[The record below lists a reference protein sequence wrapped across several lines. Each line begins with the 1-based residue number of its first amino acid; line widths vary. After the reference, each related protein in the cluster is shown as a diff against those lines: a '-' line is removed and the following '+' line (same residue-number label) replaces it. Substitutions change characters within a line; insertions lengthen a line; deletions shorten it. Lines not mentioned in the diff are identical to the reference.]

1 MSESTTSEERAT
13 TPERR
18 GAAPE
23 KRTGAA
29 EERVAASEEAAT
41 APESRVTVPE
51 RLTADSEEQTGA
63 IAEREAAPDS
73 RTAAVGPTQRASGA
87 ARPDTG
93 PTRPVA
99 ETTRRAAVTTRQPVA
114 EASAA
119 VPPQGSV
126 ARPATPEAA
135 VAALAADGPGLPFLI
150 GVRHHAPS
158 LAAAVP
164 ALLDAAAPDVLLV
177 ELPAEFQPWLGWLA
191 HEETRAPVA
200 LAAVPAGGPGAG
212 GEQGPAFYPF
222 ADFSPELA
230 ALRWAARNGV
240 PAVACDLPLADRAWA
255 RGGPDAPAPAPGA
268 DSVPVPGEDS
278 APVPGEGHGLS
289 AALRS
294 RLTGRDGDD
303 LWDRLVEAPAPGSP
317 PEALRRAALLTG
329 WALRHEAE
337 ARRGVDGTDLVRE
350 ACMREHIAEA
360 LANGR
365 RPAVVVGAFHT
376 PALLPYAAGAA
387 TAPAVDAP
395 DAAQAPEDA
404 PDAPSA
410 LADAPDAPDV
420 LDVPDAPK
428 VPAGPSDA
436 PNAPAGAP
444 DASAAGAPDTPSTPE
459 DAPAA
464 SVGVPLTPAD
474 APNAPAREPGA
485 GATEVGAT
493 GTGATEAGAT
503 RVETCTVSLIP
514 YTYLLLDS
522 RSGYPAGIRDPEW
535 QHTVLDAAGDPA
547 ALHEALIRTA
557 VRVCADLRGQGHPY
571 GPADGREVVRVAGD
585 LARLRDLPAPGR
597 GELLE
602 AVQTVLGR
610 GETYGTGRA
619 VAHALERVLVGTRT
633 GRPAPAAPRS
643 GLGPAVEAETEVL
656 SLPGPADAHEKAPR
670 DLRLDPARSA
680 LDGRRELLLRRLTV
694 CGIPYAQEQEVTG
707 AAGSEGLTTRWQVRW
722 TPATAAMLTA
732 AGARGVTPAQAAEGV
747 LRGRHATE
755 RAEGGPTAAQV
766 VRGLTEAVT
775 CGLPALADE
784 RLTELAAVLPASGTL
799 PELLAGL
806 DLLDRVAAGHLPG
819 LGAPSAPSPSKA
831 SPDALAPL
839 PTRIAHAVELLT
851 SAAVRQVD
859 GLTGSEE
866 PEDARALLELAQRA
880 DRVGGIRLADALA
893 RLAADGT
900 PLIAAAAGAVRVLT
914 GHERAETF
922 GVRVASWVDA
932 AVDGSSRAAL
942 TARLTGVLTAAGP
955 LLTVG
960 VAALDPLLHRVVELE
975 DAAFLARLPALRGGF
990 DTLSP
995 AARDRLL
1002 DTVEER
1008 LGERVDIADADDPV
1022 ESARRAVAD
1031 LAARDLLTRLGLPVP
1046 SPVDTEGHA
1055 PSAHAT
1061 APAPPTASAPVAA
1074 FTTVPRPAAASAPVP
1089 PPSTPAS
1096 SSDATTGTAGPSGS
1110 EPATIT
1116 GTVRPSGPEPG
1127 TDTTTPAPADPARSR
1142 TAGTAPATGSE
1153 AVPGT
1158 ITGTVTGPSS
1168 GNGTDAAT
1176 GTAAPPTGLG
1186 TGTATVRTLAPA
1198 DRWRLVLGRRPDQ
1211 LPSGAA
1217 RLATAL
1223 DELYGAGRGE
1233 GSRGGLPMSGR
1244 GRGGREAPF
1253 PGVREWSE
1261 ELAALF
1267 GPGVREEVLA
1277 AAAATGRQDV
1287 LTELDPA
1294 AATPSVEL
1302 LRTVLRYAGGLPE
1315 ARLAALR
1322 PLVRRL
1328 VDELTRQLATRLR
1341 PALTGTMLARP
1352 TRRPGGRLDLPRT
1365 LRANLATARRTA
1377 DGTVQVVPEKPVF
1390 RSRAR
1395 RSADWRLILVTDV
1408 SGSMEASTIW
1418 SALTASV
1425 LAGVPTLSTHF
1436 LAFSTEVVDLTGHV
1450 HDPLSLLLEVSVG
1463 GGTHIA
1469 AGLRHARSLIT
1480 VPSRTLVV
1488 VISDFE
1494 EGAPLGGLL
1503 SEVRALVA
1511 TGCHVLGCASLDD
1524 AGRPRYSTGVAGQ
1537 LVAAGM
1543 PVAALSPLEL
1553 ARWIGEKTA

>member
-1 MSESTTSEERAT
+1 MSESTTSVTRSVPEMGS
-13 TPERR
+13 TPETRS
-18 GAAPE
+18 
-23 KRTGAA
+23 T
-29 EERVAASEEAAT
+29 VNVSHAASSA
-41 APESRVTVPE
+41 
-51 RLTADSEEQTGA
+51 QG
-63 IAEREAAPDS
+63 
-73 RTAAVGPTQRASGA
+73 
-87 ARPDTG
+87 
-93 PTRPVA
+93 PVA
-99 ETTRRAAVTTRQPVA
+99 GTV
-114 EASAA
+114 
-119 VPPQGSV
+119 
-126 ARPATPEAA
+126 TPEAV
-135 VAALAADGPGLPFLI
+135 VAALSATGPGLPFLI

-158 LAAAVP
+158 LAAVVP

-191 HEETRAPVA
+191 HEETEAPVA
-200 LAAVPAGGPGAG
+200 LAAVPADGPGPGSAG
-212 GEQGPAFYPF
+212 ERGPAFYPF
-222 ADFSPELA
+222 ADFSPELV

-240 PAVACDLPLADRAWA
+240 PAVACDLPLADRVWA
-255 RGGPDAPAPAPGA
+255 DGGPVTPAPAP
-268 DSVPVPGEDS
+268 VPG
-278 APVPGEGHGLS
+278 AGPGPVGEGYGLS
-289 AALRS
+289 AVLRS

-303 LWDRLVEAPAPGSP
+303 LWDRLVEAAAPGST

-337 ARRGVDGTDLVRE
+337 ARGGVQGTDLARE
-350 ACMREHIAEA
+350 ACMRGHVAEA

-376 PALLPYAAGAA
+376 PALLPSASGPAGGPAPAAPGTSVSGLLGGQAPGTPSVSVSGPA
-387 TAPAVDAP
+387 GGPAPAAPAVSVA
-395 DAAQAPEDA
+395 
-404 PDAPSA
+404 
-410 LADAPDAPDV
+410 
-420 LDVPDAPK
+420 VP
-428 VPAGPSDA
+428 V
-436 PNAPAGAP
+436 
-444 DASAAGAPDTPSTPE
+444 
-459 DAPAA
+459 
-464 SVGVPLTPAD
+464 
-474 APNAPAREPGA
+474 PGA
-485 GATEVGAT
+485 GGHLNGA
-493 GTGATEAGAT
+493 AGVAA
-503 RVETCTVSLIP
+503 CTVSLIP
-514 YTYLLLDS
+514 YTYPLLDS

-557 VRVCADLRGQGHPY
+557 VRVCAALREQGHPY
-571 GPADGREVVRVAGD
+571 GPADGQEVVRVAGD

-597 GELLE
+597 GEFLE

-619 VAHALERVLVGTRT
+619 VAQALERVLVGART

-643 GLGPAVEAETEVL
+643 GLGPDVEAETAAL
-656 SLPGPADAHEKAPR
+656 SLPGPEDAHERAPR
-670 DLRLDPARSA
+670 DLRLDPVRSV
-680 LDGRRELLLRRLTV
+680 LDRRRELLLRRLVV
-694 CGIPYAQEQEVTG
+694 CGVPYAQEQRVTG
-707 AAGSEGLTTRWQVRW
+707 VAGTEGLTTRWQVRW

-732 AGARGVTPAQAAEGV
+732 GGVCGVTLAQAAEGV
-747 LRGRHATE
+747 LRQRHAAE

-766 VRGLTEAVT
+766 VRGLTEAAG

-784 RLTELAAVLPASGTL
+784 RLAELAAVLPASGTL

-806 DLLDRVAAGHLPG
+806 DLLDRIDAGHLPG
-819 LGAPSAPSPSKA
+819 LSAPGDPSVSEA
-831 SPDALAPL
+831 RDATA
-839 PTRIAHAVELLT
+839 TVRAARTAHAADVLT

-859 GLTGSEE
+859 GLTGSGE

-880 DRVGGIRLADALA
+880 DRVGGIRLTDALA
-893 RLAADGT
+893 RLAADGS

-914 GHERAETF
+914 GHEEAESF
-922 GVRVASWVDA
+922 GVRVASWVDGA
-932 AVDGSSRAAL
+932 ADSTSRAAL
-942 TARLTGVLTAAGP
+942 TARLTGVLTVAGP

-960 VAALDPLLHRVVELE
+960 VGALDPLLHRVVEL
-975 DAAFLARLPALRGGF
+975 DDTGFLARLPALRGGF

-1008 LGERVDIADADDPV
+1008 LGERVGVLDTDGPA
-1022 ESARRAVAD
+1022 ELARRTAAD
-1031 LAARDLLTRLGLPVP
+1031 LAARELLTGLGLPVP
-1046 SPVDTEGHA
+1046 PPAAYDDGFPPPSGHPA
-1055 PSAHAT
+1055 VTRPLVTPAT
-1061 APAPPTASAPVAA
+1061 TPTTTASAE
-1074 FTTVPRPAAASAPVP
+1074 AASA
-1089 PPSTPAS
+1089 
-1096 SSDATTGTAGPSGS
+1096 
-1110 EPATIT
+1110 
-1116 GTVRPSGPEPG
+1116 
-1127 TDTTTPAPADPARSR
+1127 
-1142 TAGTAPATGSE
+1142 
-1153 AVPGT
+1153 
-1158 ITGTVTGPSS
+1158 
-1168 GNGTDAAT
+1168 
-1176 GTAAPPTGLG
+1176 
-1186 TGTATVRTLAPA
+1186 RTLAPA
-1198 DRWRLVLGRRPDQ
+1198 DRWRLVLGRRPDR

-1223 DELYGAGRGE
+1223 DELYGAGHGE
-1233 GSRGGLPMSGR
+1233 GSRGGLPGPGR
-1244 GRGGREAPF
+1244 GGGSGPRGGREPSF

-1267 GPGVREEVLA
+1267 GPGIREEVLA
-1277 AAAATGRQDV
+1277 AAAVTGRQDV
-1287 LTELDPA
+1287 LAEIDPA

-1328 VDELTRQLATRLR
+1328 VDELTRELATRLR
-1341 PALTGTMLARP
+1341 PALTGMMSARP
-1352 TRRPGGRLDLPRT
+1352 TRRPGGGLDLPRT

-1377 DGTVQVVPEKPVF
+1377 EGTVRVVPEKPVF
-1390 RSRAR
+1390 RGRAR

-1450 HDPLSLLLEVSVG
+1450 RDPLSLLLEVSVG

-1469 AGLRHARSLIT
+1469 AGLWHARSLVA
-1480 VPSRTLVV
+1480 VPTRTLVV

-1503 SEVRALVA
+1503 AEVRALVSS
-1511 TGCHVLGCASLDD
+1511 GCHVLGCASLDD

-1553 ARWIGEKTA
+1553 ARWVGEKTV

>member
-1 MSESTTSEERAT
+1 MPMSLPSTREKAPTAGPV
-13 TPERR
+13 TPE
-18 GAAPE
+18 
-23 KRTGAA
+23 
-29 EERVAASEEAAT
+29 
-41 APESRVTVPE
+41 
-51 RLTADSEEQTGA
+51 D
-63 IAEREAAPDS
+63 
-73 RTAAVGPTQRASGA
+73 
-87 ARPDTG
+87 
-93 PTRPVA
+93 
-99 ETTRRAAVTTRQPVA
+99 
-114 EASAA
+114 
-119 VPPQGSV
+119 
-126 ARPATPEAA
+126 A
-135 VAALAADGPGLPFLI
+135 VAALAASGSGSPFLI

-158 LAAAVP
+158 LAAALP

-191 HEETRAPVA
+191 HEETEAPVA
-200 LAAVPAGGPGAG
+200 LAAVPADGSGAG
-212 GEQGPAFYPF
+212 AGSAGERGPAFYPF
-222 ADFSPELA
+222 ADFSPELV
-230 ALRWAARNGV
+230 ALRWAARHGV

-255 RGGPDAPAPAPGA
+255 RGGPDASSPAPGP
-268 DSVPVPGEDS
+268 DVPGPGADS
-278 APVPGEGHGLS
+278 APVPGTGYGLS
-289 AALRS
+289 DALRS

-303 LWDRLVEAPAPGSP
+303 LWDRLVEARAPGST

-329 WALRHEAE
+329 WALRYEAE
-337 ARRGVDGTDLVRE
+337 ARGGVRSTDLARE
-350 ACMREHIAEA
+350 TCMRGHVAEA

-376 PALLPYAAGAA
+376 PALLTAAAGAEGGSVPDPSE
-387 TAPAVDAP
+387 TSGVPDLP
-395 DAAQAPEDA
+395 DADGR
-404 PDAPSA
+404 PD
-410 LADAPDAPDV
+410 
-420 LDVPDAPK
+420 
-428 VPAGPSDA
+428 G
-436 PNAPAGAP
+436 
-444 DASAAGAPDTPSTPE
+444 AAGTAIE
-459 DAPAA
+459 
-464 SVGVPLTPAD
+464 
-474 APNAPAREPGA
+474 
-485 GATEVGAT
+485 
-493 GTGATEAGAT
+493 
-503 RVETCTVSLIP
+503 CTVSLVP
-514 YTYLLLDS
+514 YAYPLLDS

-535 QHTVLDAAGDPA
+535 QHAVLDAVGDPA

-557 VRVCADLRGQGHPY
+557 VLVCAALREQGHPY
-571 GPADGREVVRVAGD
+571 GPADGMEVVRVAGD

-610 GETYGTGRA
+610 GETYGAGRA
-619 VAHALERVLVGTRT
+619 VARALEDVLVGGRT

-643 GLGPAVEAETEVL
+643 GLGPAVETETAAL
-656 SLPGPADAHEKAPR
+656 SLPGPADAYEKTPR
-670 DLRLDPARSA
+670 DLRLDPARST
-680 LDGRRELLLRRLTV
+680 LDRRRELLLRRLTV
-694 CGIPYAQEQEVTG
+694 CGIPYAQEQAVTG
-707 AAGSEGLTTRWQVRW
+707 AAGTEGLTTRWQVRW

-747 LRGRHATE
+747 LRQRHAAE

-766 VRGLTEAVT
+766 VRGLTEAAE
-775 CGLPALADE
+775 CGLPASADE

-806 DLLDRVAAGHLPG
+806 DLLDRIDAGHLPG
-819 LGAPSAPSPSKA
+819 LATADTPAARGGTGCAR
-831 SPDALAPL
+831 
-839 PTRIAHAVELLT
+839 TAHAAELLT

-859 GLTGSEE
+859 GLTGSQE
-866 PEDARALLELAQRA
+866 PGDARALLELAQRA
-880 DRVGGIRLADALA
+880 DRLGGIRLADALA

-914 GHERAETF
+914 GHDGAEAF
-922 GVRVASWVDA
+922 GGRVASWVDG
-932 AVDGSSRAAL
+932 AVDGASRTAL
-942 TARLTGVLTAAGP
+942 TARLTGVLTVAGP
-955 LLTVG
+955 LLAVG
-960 VAALDPLLHRVVELE
+960 TGALDPLLHRVVEL
-975 DAAFLARLPALRGGF
+975 DDTAFLARLPALRGGF

-1008 LGERVDIADADDPV
+1008 LGERVDTGDADDP
-1022 ESARRAVAD
+1022 ADLAHRAAAD
-1031 LAARDLLTRLGLPVP
+1031 LAARALLNSLGLPVP
-1046 SPVDTEGHA
+1046 P
-1055 PSAHAT
+1055 
-1061 APAPPTASAPVAA
+1061 PALDDRS
-1074 FTTVPRPAAASAPVP
+1074 
-1089 PPSTPAS
+1089 PAS
-1096 SSDATTGTAGPSGS
+1096 SGH
-1110 EPATIT
+1110 PA
-1116 GTVRPSGPEPG
+1116 E
-1127 TDTTTPAPADPARSR
+1127 
-1142 TAGTAPATGSE
+1142 TAPDPIPA
-1153 AVPGT
+1153 
-1158 ITGTVTGPSS
+1158 
-1168 GNGTDAAT
+1168 
-1176 GTAAPPTGLG
+1176 
-1186 TGTATVRTLAPA
+1186 RTLAPA

-1223 DELYGAGRGE
+1223 DELYGAGQGE
-1233 GSRGGLPMSGR
+1233 GSRAGLPGR
-1244 GRGGREAPF
+1244 GSGQRGGREPSF
-1253 PGVREWSE
+1253 PGVREWSQ

-1267 GPGVREEVLA
+1267 GPGIREEVLA
-1277 AAAATGRQDV
+1277 AAVGTGRQDV
-1287 LTELDPA
+1287 LAALDPA
-1294 AATPSVEL
+1294 AVTPSVEL

-1322 PLVRRL
+1322 PLVRHL

-1341 PALTGTMLARP
+1341 PALTGTMTARP

-1377 DGTVQVVPEKPVF
+1377 DGTVRVIPEKPVF

-1469 AGLRHARSLIT
+1469 AGLRHARSLVT

-1503 SEVRALVA
+1503 AEVRALVA

>member
-1 MSESTTSEERAT
+1 MSESTIPGTRSTAEV
-13 TPERR
+13 P
-18 GAAPE
+18 P
-23 KRTGAA
+23 TG
-29 EERVAASEEAAT
+29 EAASTAEAAFT
-41 APESRVTVPE
+41 AGLP
-51 RLTADSEEQTGA
+51 
-63 IAEREAAPDS
+63 AASPAGS
-73 RTAAVGPTQRASGA
+73 PAAG
-87 ARPDTG
+87 
-93 PTRPVA
+93 
-99 ETTRRAAVTTRQPVA
+99 
-114 EASAA
+114 
-119 VPPQGSV
+119 
-126 ARPATPEAA
+126 PATSEAA
-135 VAALAADGPGLPFLI
+135 VAALAATGPGSPFLI

-158 LAAAVP
+158 LAAALP

-191 HEETRAPVA
+191 HEETEAPVA
-200 LAAVPAGGPGAG
+200 LAAVPADGPGSGSAG
-212 GEQGPAFYPF
+212 ERGPAFYPF
-222 ADFSPELA
+222 ADFSPELV

-255 RGGPDAPAPAPGA
+255 GRGTDIPAHVPGA
-268 DSVPVPGEDS
+268 DSVPG
-278 APVPGEGHGLS
+278 PGEGRGLS
-289 AALRS
+289 DALRS

-303 LWDRLVEAPAPGSP
+303 LWDRLVEALAPGST

-337 ARRGVDGTDLVRE
+337 ARGEVQGTDLVRE
-350 ACMREHIAEA
+350 ACMRRHVAEA
-360 LANGR
+360 LASGR

-376 PALLPYAAGAA
+376 PALLPSAAAADGPAPEAAHAPQAPQAPQAAEAPDRAVVSGPGTEGRVHAAAG
-387 TAPAVDAP
+387 TA
-395 DAAQAPEDA
+395 
-404 PDAPSA
+404 
-410 LADAPDAPDV
+410 
-420 LDVPDAPK
+420 
-428 VPAGPSDA
+428 
-436 PNAPAGAP
+436 
-444 DASAAGAPDTPSTPE
+444 
-459 DAPAA
+459 
-464 SVGVPLTPAD
+464 
-474 APNAPAREPGA
+474 
-485 GATEVGAT
+485 
-493 GTGATEAGAT
+493 
-503 RVETCTVSLIP
+503 TCTVSLVP
-514 YTYLLLDS
+514 YTYPLLDS

-557 VRVCADLRGQGHPY
+557 VRVCAALREQGHPY

-585 LARLRDLPAPGR
+585 LARLRGLPAPGR

-619 VAHALERVLVGTRT
+619 VARALEQVLIGART

-643 GLGPAVEAETEVL
+643 GLGPAVEAETGAL
-656 SLPGPADAHEKAPR
+656 ALPGPEDAHEKAPR

-680 LDGRRELLLRRLTV
+680 LDRRRELLLRRLTV
-694 CGIPYAQEQEVTG
+694 CGIPYAQEQGVAG
-707 AAGSEGLTTRWQVRW
+707 AAGGEGLTTRWQVRW

-747 LRGRHATE
+747 LRQRHAAE

-766 VRGLTEAVT
+766 VGGLTGAAE

-806 DLLDRVAAGHLPG
+806 DLLDRLDAGHLPG
-819 LGAPSAPSPSKA
+819 SGL
-831 SPDALAPL
+831 PDATAVPDA
-839 PTRIAHAVELLT
+839 TATARAARTAHAAELLT

-859 GLTGSEE
+859 GLAGSED

-880 DRVGGIRLADALA
+880 DRVGGIRLTDALT

-914 GHERAETF
+914 GHEEAESF
-922 GVRVASWVDA
+922 GGRVASWVDG
-932 AVDGSSRAAL
+932 AVDSTSRAAL
-942 TARLTGVLTAAGP
+942 TARLTGVLTVAGP

-960 VAALDPLLHRVVELE
+960 IGALDPLLHRVVEL
-975 DAAFLARLPALRGGF
+975 DDTAFLARLPALRGGF

-1008 LGERVDIADADDPV
+1008 LGERVDTLDGDDPV
-1022 ESARRAVAD
+1022 ELALRTTAD
-1031 LAARDLLTRLGLPVP
+1031 LAARELLAGLGLPVP
-1046 SPVDTEGHA
+1046 PPVDDGGSPPSPGRPAATRPGRDAA
-1055 PSAHAT
+1055 PDTT
-1061 APAPPTASAPVAA
+1061 ASDAPDATASAEATSVPSAVAA
-1074 FTTVPRPAAASAPVP
+1074 PA
-1089 PPSTPAS
+1089 
-1096 SSDATTGTAGPSGS
+1096 
-1110 EPATIT
+1110 
-1116 GTVRPSGPEPG
+1116 
-1127 TDTTTPAPADPARSR
+1127 
-1142 TAGTAPATGSE
+1142 
-1153 AVPGT
+1153 
-1158 ITGTVTGPSS
+1158 
-1168 GNGTDAAT
+1168 
-1176 GTAAPPTGLG
+1176 
-1186 TGTATVRTLAPA
+1186 RTLAPA
-1198 DRWRLVLGRRPDQ
+1198 DRWRLVLGRRADQ

-1223 DELYGAGRGE
+1223 DELYGAGHGE
-1233 GSRGGLPMSGR
+1233 GSRGGLPGPGGPGS
-1244 GRGGREAPF
+1244 RGGREPSF

-1277 AAAATGRQDV
+1277 AAAVTGRQDV
-1287 LTELDPA
+1287 LAELDPA
-1294 AATPSVEL
+1294 ATTPSVEL
-1302 LRTVLRYAGGLPE
+1302 LRTILRYAGGLPE

-1322 PLVRRL
+1322 PLVRHL
-1328 VDELTRQLATRLR
+1328 VDELTRQLASRLR

-1377 DGTVQVVPEKPVF
+1377 DGTIQVIPEKPVF

-1469 AGLRHARSLIT
+1469 AGLRHARSLIA

-1494 EGAPLGGLL
+1494 EGAPLAGLL
-1503 SEVRALVA
+1503 AEVRSLVN

>member
-1 MSESTTSEERAT
+1 MSESTTPETRSTAETRS
-13 TPERR
+13 TPEVPPTA
-18 GAAPE
+18 GAP
-23 KRTGAA
+23 
-29 EERVAASEEAAT
+29 AASPAA
-41 APESRVTVPE
+41 
-51 RLTADSEEQTGA
+51 G
-63 IAEREAAPDS
+63 
-73 RTAAVGPTQRASGA
+73 
-87 ARPDTG
+87 
-93 PTRPVA
+93 
-99 ETTRRAAVTTRQPVA
+99 
-114 EASAA
+114 
-119 VPPQGSV
+119 
-126 ARPATPEAA
+126 PATPEAA
-135 VAALAADGPGLPFLI
+135 VAALAATGPGLPFLI

-158 LAAAVP
+158 LAAALP

-191 HEETRAPVA
+191 HEETEAPVA
-200 LAAVPAGGPGAG
+200 LAAVPADGTGPSPT
-212 GEQGPAFYPF
+212 GERGPAFYPF
-222 ADFSPELA
+222 ADFSPELV
-230 ALRWAARNGV
+230 ALRWAARNDV

-255 RGGPDAPAPAPGA
+255 GGRPDTPAPVPGA
-268 DSVPVPGEDS
+268 DS
-278 APVPGEGHGLS
+278 APMPGEGHGLS

-303 LWDRLVEAPAPGSP
+303 LWDRLVEALAPGST

-337 ARRGVDGTDLVRE
+337 ARGGVHGTDLVRE
-350 ACMREHIAEA
+350 ACMRGHVAEA
-360 LANGR
+360 LASGR

-376 PALLPYAAGAA
+376 PALLPSAAGA
-387 TAPAVDAP
+387 PV
-395 DAAQAPEDA
+395 
-404 PDAPSA
+404 
-410 LADAPDAPDV
+410 ADAPDASAT
-420 LDVPDAPK
+420 AP
-428 VPAGPSDA
+428 
-436 PNAPAGAP
+436 
-444 DASAAGAPDTPSTPE
+444 
-459 DAPAA
+459 
-464 SVGVPLTPAD
+464 
-474 APNAPAREPGA
+474 EPGA
-485 GATEVGAT
+485 DGHVNGAA
-493 GTGATEAGAT
+493 GTAA
-503 RVETCTVSLIP
+503 CTVSLVP
-514 YTYLLLDS
+514 YTYPLLDS

-557 VRVCADLRGQGHPY
+557 VRVCAALREQGHPY
-571 GPADGREVVRVAGD
+571 GPADGREVVRMAGD

-619 VAHALERVLVGTRT
+619 VARALERVLVGART

-643 GLGPAVEAETEVL
+643 GLGPAVEAETAAL
-656 SLPGPADAHEKAPR
+656 SLPGPADAHEKTPR
-670 DLRLDPARSA
+670 DLRLDPARSP
-680 LDGRRELLLRRLTV
+680 LDRRRDMLLRRLTV
-694 CGIPYAQEQEVTG
+694 CGIPYAQEQGVTG
-707 AAGSEGLTTRWQVRW
+707 AAGTEGLTTRWQVRW

-747 LRGRHATE
+747 LRQRHAAE
-755 RAEGGPTAAQV
+755 RAEDGPTADQV
-766 VRGLTEAVT
+766 VRGLTEAAE

-806 DLLDRVAAGHLPG
+806 DLLDRIDAGHLPG
-819 LGAPSAPSPSKA
+819 PAAPEDPSAPDA
-831 SPDALAPL
+831 SATASARAAR
-839 PTRIAHAVELLT
+839 TARTAELLT

-859 GLTGSEE
+859 GLTGSED

-880 DRVGGIRLADALA
+880 DRLGGIRLTDALA

-914 GHERAETF
+914 GHEEAETF
-922 GVRVASWVDA
+922 GGRVASWVDG
-932 AVDGSSRAAL
+932 AVDSTSRAAL
-942 TARLTGVLTAAGP
+942 TARLTGVLTVAGP

-960 VAALDPLLHRVVELE
+960 VGALDPLLHRVVEL
-975 DAAFLARLPALRGGF
+975 DDTAFLARLPALRGGF

-1008 LGERVDIADADDPV
+1008 LGERVDHLDADDPA
-1022 ESARRAVAD
+1022 EPARRTAAD
-1031 LAARDLLTRLGLPVP
+1031 LAARELLTRLGLPVP
-1046 SPVDTEGHA
+1046 PPPHDDRFPPLSGRPAATRPTGT
-1055 PSAHAT
+1055 PAT
-1061 APAPPTASAPVAA
+1061 APS
-1074 FTTVPRPAAASAPVP
+1074 
-1089 PPSTPAS
+1089 
-1096 SSDATTGTAGPSGS
+1096 TGT
-1110 EPATIT
+1110 
-1116 GTVRPSGPEPG
+1116 
-1127 TDTTTPAPADPARSR
+1127 TP
-1142 TAGTAPATGSE
+1142 T
-1153 AVPGT
+1153 
-1158 ITGTVTGPSS
+1158 
-1168 GNGTDAAT
+1168 
-1176 GTAAPPTGLG
+1176 
-1186 TGTATVRTLAPA
+1186 RTLAPA
-1198 DRWRLVLGRRPDQ
+1198 DRWRLVLGRRPDR
-1211 LPSGAA
+1211 LPPGAA

-1223 DELYGAGRGE
+1223 DELYGAGHGE
-1233 GSRGGLPMSGR
+1233 GSRSGLPGPSHGGGSGP
-1244 GRGGREAPF
+1244 RGGREPSF

-1277 AAAATGRQDV
+1277 AAAVTGRQDV
-1287 LTELDPA
+1287 LAALDPA

-1302 LRTVLRYAGGLPE
+1302 LRTILRYAGGLPE

-1322 PLVRRL
+1322 PLVRHL

-1341 PALTGTMLARP
+1341 PALTGTMSARP

-1377 DGTVQVVPEKPVF
+1377 DGTVRVIPEKPVF
-1390 RSRAR
+1390 RSRVR

-1469 AGLRHARSLIT
+1469 AGLRHARSLIA
-1480 VPSRTLVV
+1480 VPTRTLVV

-1503 SEVRALVA
+1503 AEVRALVN

>member
-1 MSESTTSEERAT
+1 MSQST
-13 TPERR
+13 TPE
-18 GAAPE
+18 
-23 KRTGAA
+23 KR
-29 EERVAASEEAAT
+29 AAT
-41 APESRVTVPE
+41 PE
-51 RLTADSEEQTGA
+51 G
-63 IAEREAAPDS
+63 REAA
-73 RTAAVGPTQRASGA
+73 AGA
-87 ARPDTG
+87 ARPVAEAAATTKKRPVAAG
-93 PTRPVA
+93 TTRPVA
-99 ETTRRAAVTTRQPVA
+99 EAPTAL
-114 EASAA
+114 
-119 VPPQGSV
+119 PPQGPE

-200 LAAVPAGGPGAG
+200 LAAVPADGPGAG
-212 GEQGPAFYPF
+212 GGQGPAFYPF

-255 RGGPDAPAPAPGA
+255 LGGPDAPAP
-268 DSVPVPGEDS
+268 VPGVDS

-289 AALRS
+289 SALRS

-329 WALRHEAE
+329 WALRYEAE

-376 PALLPYAAGAA
+376 PALLPSAAASA
-387 TAPAVDAP
+387 TAPAPGAP
-395 DAAQAPEDA
+395 DAADVPDG
-404 PDAPSA
+404 PDAA
-410 LADAPDAPDV
+410 
-420 LDVPDAPK
+420 DVPDAADAPRAAES
-428 VPAGPSDA
+428 PDA
-436 PNAPAGAP
+436 PNARAGAP
-444 DASAAGAPDTPSTPE
+444 K
-459 DAPAA
+459 
-464 SVGVPLTPAD
+464 
-474 APNAPAREPGA
+474 APAREPGA
-485 GATEVGAT
+485 GAA
-493 GTGATEAGAT
+493 AA
-503 RVETCTVSLIP
+503 CTVSLIP
-514 YTYLLLDS
+514 YTYPLLDS

-547 ALHEALIRTA
+547 ALHEALVRTA
-557 VRVCADLRGQGHPY
+557 VRVCVALREQGHPY

-633 GRPAPAAPRS
+633 GRPTPAAPRS
-643 GLGPAVEAETEVL
+643 GLGPAVEAETEAL
-656 SLPGPADAHEKAPR
+656 SLPGPADTHEKTPR

-680 LDGRRELLLRRLTV
+680 LDGRRELLLRRLTA
-694 CGIPYAQEQEVTG
+694 CGIPYAQEQGVTG

-732 AGARGVTPAQAAEGV
+732 AGVRGVTPAQAAEGV

-755 RAEGGPTAAQV
+755 SAEGGPTAAQV
-766 VRGLTEAVT
+766 VRGLTEAAE

-819 LGAPSAPSPSKA
+819 LGAPRDPSRPKA
-831 SPDALAPL
+831 ANAVAPL
-839 PTRIAHAVELLT
+839 STRVAHAAELLT

-880 DRVGGIRLADALA
+880 DRLGGIRLADALA

-914 GHERAETF
+914 GHEQAETF

-932 AVDGSSRAAL
+932 AVDSPSRAAL

-960 VAALDPLLHRVVELE
+960 VAALDPLLHRVVEVD
-975 DAAFLARLPALRGGF
+975 DAAFLTRLPALRGGF

-1002 DTVEER
+1002 GTVEER
-1008 LGERVDIADADDPV
+1008 LGERVDLADADDPA
-1022 ESARRAVAD
+1022 ELARRAVAD
-1031 LAARDLLTRLGLPVP
+1031 LAARDLLTALGLPVP
-1046 SPVDTEGHA
+1046 SPGDTGRRP
-1055 PSAHAT
+1055 PSAPATTTRPHAG
-1061 APAPPTASAPVAA
+1061 PAY
-1074 FTTVPRPAAASAPVP
+1074 PR
-1089 PPSTPAS
+1089 
-1096 SSDATTGTAGPSGS
+1096 TTGTSPAIGPDT
-1110 EPATIT
+1110 A
-1116 GTVRPSGPEPG
+1116 SGPGPE
-1127 TDTTTPAPADPARSR
+1127 
-1142 TAGTAPATGSE
+1142 TAPGPE
-1153 AVPGT
+1153 A
-1158 ITGTVTGPSS
+1158 
-1168 GNGTDAAT
+1168 ALEF
-1176 GTAAPPTGLG
+1176 AP
-1186 TGTATVRTLAPA
+1186 VRTLAPA

-1233 GSRGGLPMSGR
+1233 GSRGGLPTPGGS
-1244 GRGGREAPF
+1244 RGGREASF

-1377 DGTVQVVPEKPVF
+1377 DGAVQVVPEKPVF

>member
-1 MSESTTSEERAT
+1 MTESTTPEPRPVSE
-13 TPERR
+13 
-18 GAAPE
+18 
-23 KRTGAA
+23 
-29 EERVAASEEAAT
+29 T
-41 APESRVTVPE
+41 AP
-51 RLTADSEEQTGA
+51 
-63 IAEREAAPDS
+63 
-73 RTAAVGPTQRASGA
+73 TAAGPRA
-87 ARPDTG
+87 
-93 PTRPVA
+93 
-99 ETTRRAAVTTRQPVA
+99 A
-114 EASAA
+114 EASPTAA
-119 VPPQGSV
+119 G
-126 ARPATPEAA
+126 PAASRTGDPAAAPASPEGA
-135 VAALAADGPGLPFLI
+135 VAALAATGPGLPFLI

-158 LAAAVP
+158 LAAALP

-191 HEETRAPVA
+191 HEETEAPVA
-200 LAAVPAGGPGAG
+200 LAAVPGS
-212 GEQGPAFYPF
+212 GPAGERGPSFYPF
-222 ADFSPELA
+222 ADFSPELV
-230 ALRWAARNGV
+230 ALRWAARNGA

-255 RGGPDAPAPAPGA
+255 GAGPDTPAPPPAL
-268 DSVPVPGEDS
+268 
-278 APVPGEGHGLS
+278 VPGEGHGLS
-289 AALRS
+289 DALRS

-303 LWDRLVEAPAPGSP
+303 LWDRLVETLAPGSA

-337 ARRGVDGTDLVRE
+337 ARDGVRGTDLARE
-350 ACMREHIAEA
+350 ACMRAHVAEA

-376 PALLPYAAGAA
+376 PALLGHATGGPVSEATGMPAAGD
-387 TAPAVDAP
+387 P
-395 DAAQAPEDA
+395 APEDH
-404 PDAPSA
+404 
-410 LADAPDAPDV
+410 ADGA
-420 LDVPDAPK
+420 
-428 VPAGPSDA
+428 AGPA
-436 PNAPAGAP
+436 
-444 DASAAGAPDTPSTPE
+444 E
-459 DAPAA
+459 Y
-464 SVGVPLTPAD
+464 
-474 APNAPAREPGA
+474 
-485 GATEVGAT
+485 
-493 GTGATEAGAT
+493 
-503 RVETCTVSLIP
+503 TVSLVP
-514 YTYLLLDS
+514 YTYALLDA

-535 QHTVLDAAGDPA
+535 QHTVLEAAGDPD

-557 VRVCADLRGQGHPY
+557 VRVCAALREQGHPF
-571 GPADGREVVRVAGD
+571 GPADGREIVRVAGD

-619 VAHALERVLVGTRT
+619 VARALERVLVGART
-633 GRPAPAAPRS
+633 GRPASAAPRS
-643 GLGPAVEAETEVL
+643 GLVPAVEAEAEAL
-656 SLPGPADAHEKAPR
+656 SLPGPGDTHEKTPR
-670 DLRLDPARSA
+670 DLRLDPARSV
-680 LDGRRELLLRRLTV
+680 LDRRRELLLRRLTV
-694 CGIPYAQEQEVTG
+694 CGIPYAREQEVTG
-707 AAGSEGLTTRWQVRW
+707 AAGTEGLTTRWQVRW

-747 LRGRHATE
+747 LRQRHGAE

-766 VRGLTEAVT
+766 VHGLTEAAR

-806 DLLDRVAAGHLPG
+806 DLLDRIDAGHLTG
-819 LGAPSAPSPSKA
+819 
-831 SPDALAPL
+831 PDAPDGPQDPGADAPARSAR
-839 PTRIAHAVELLT
+839 TARAAELLT

-866 PEDARALLELAQRA
+866 PADARALLELSQRA
-880 DRVGGIRLADALA
+880 DRLGGIRLTDALA

-900 PLIAAAAGAVRVLT
+900 PLISAAAGAVRVLT
-914 GHERAETF
+914 GHEEAEAF
-922 GVRVASWVDA
+922 GGRVASWVDGA
-932 AVDGSSRAAL
+932 ADSASRAAL
-942 TARLTGVLTAAGP
+942 TARLTGVLTVAGP

-960 VAALDPLLHRVVELE
+960 VGALDPLLHRVVEL
-975 DAAFLARLPALRGGF
+975 DDNAFLARLPALRGGF

-1008 LGERVDIADADDPV
+1008 LGERVDTLDADDPA
-1022 ESARRAVAD
+1022 EQARRTAAD
-1031 LAARDLLTRLGLPVP
+1031 LAARDLLTGLGLPVP
-1046 SPVDTEGHA
+1046 PPA
-1055 PSAHAT
+1055 PGLVPPP
-1061 APAPPTASAPVAA
+1061 APAPYAGFPPLPGDRAARHPVD
-1074 FTTVPRPAAASAPVP
+1074 VPAAAATPVSATPTAAATRSEAP
-1089 PPSTPAS
+1089 APTKAETPSEA
-1096 SSDATTGTAGPSGS
+1096 
-1110 EPATIT
+1110 
-1116 GTVRPSGPEPG
+1116 
-1127 TDTTTPAPADPARSR
+1127 PAPAQADP
-1142 TAGTAPATGSE
+1142 
-1153 AVPGT
+1153 
-1158 ITGTVTGPSS
+1158 
-1168 GNGTDAAT
+1168 
-1176 GTAAPPTGLG
+1176 
-1186 TGTATVRTLAPA
+1186 VRTLAPA
-1198 DRWRLVLGRRPDQ
+1198 DRWRLVLGRRPDR
-1211 LPSGAA
+1211 LPSGAG

-1223 DELYGAGRGE
+1223 DELYGAGHGE
-1233 GSRGGLPMSGR
+1233 GSRGGLPGPGGGS
-1244 GRGGREAPF
+1244 RGGREPSF

-1277 AAAATGRQDV
+1277 AAAATGRPDV

-1328 VDELTRQLATRLR
+1328 VDELTRQLTTRLR

-1377 DGTVQVVPEKPVF
+1377 DGTVQVIPEKPVF
-1390 RSRAR
+1390 RGRGR

-1469 AGLRHARSLIT
+1469 AGLRHARSLIE

-1503 SEVRALVA
+1503 AEVRALVT

>member
-1 MSESTTSEERAT
+1 MSESTDLT
-13 TPERR
+13 T
-18 GAAPE
+18 GS
-23 KRTGAA
+23 TA
-29 EERVAASEEAAT
+29 E
-41 APESRVTVPE
+41 VP
-51 RLTADSEEQTGA
+51 
-63 IAEREAAPDS
+63 P
-73 RTAAVGPTQRASGA
+73 ASGA
-87 ARPDTG
+87 PAAPPVRG
-93 PTRPVA
+93 PGA
-99 ETTRRAAVTTRQPVA
+99 
-114 EASAA
+114 
-119 VPPQGSV
+119 GSV
-126 ARPATPEAA
+126 TPEAA
-135 VAALAADGPGLPFLI
+135 EAALAATGPGLPFLI

-158 LAAAVP
+158 LAAALP

-191 HEETRAPVA
+191 HEETAAPVA
-200 LAAVPAGGPGAG
+200 LAAVPADRPGAG
-212 GEQGPAFYPF
+212 SAGERGPAFYPF
-222 ADFSPELA
+222 ADFSPELV

-255 RGGPDAPAPAPGA
+255 AGGPDTPAHPPAPGA
-268 DSVPVPGEDS
+268 DS

-303 LWDRLVEAPAPGSP
+303 LWDRLVEAFAPGST

-337 ARRGVDGTDLVRE
+337 ARGGVERTDLARE
-350 ACMREHIAEA
+350 ACMRGHVAEA
-360 LANGR
+360 LASGR

-376 PALLPYAAGAA
+376 PALLPSTAGAA
-387 TAPAVDAP
+387 GGPAP
-395 DAAQAPEDA
+395 DAADESAATPE
-404 PDAPSA
+404 PDA
-410 LADAPDAPDV
+410 DAR
-420 LDVPDAPK
+420 
-428 VPAGPSDA
+428 
-436 PNAPAGAP
+436 
-444 DASAAGAPDTPSTPE
+444 ASG
-459 DAPAA
+459 
-464 SVGVPLTPAD
+464 
-474 APNAPAREPGA
+474 
-485 GATEVGAT
+485 
-493 GTGATEAGAT
+493 GTGALA
-503 RVETCTVSLIP
+503 CTVSLVP
-514 YTYLLLDS
+514 YTYPLLDS

-535 QHTVLDAAGDPA
+535 QHTVLDAAGDPD

-557 VRVCADLRGQGHPY
+557 VRVCAALREQGHPY

-619 VAHALERVLVGTRT
+619 VARALEQVLVGTRT
-633 GRPAPAAPRS
+633 GRPTPAAPRS
-643 GLGPAVEAETEVL
+643 GLGPAIEAETAAL
-656 SLPGPADAHEKAPR
+656 SLPGPDDAHEKTPR
-670 DLRLDPARSA
+670 DLRLDPARST
-680 LDGRRELLLRRLTV
+680 LDQRRELLLRRLTV
-694 CGIPYAQEQEVTG
+694 CGIPYAQEQGVTG

-747 LRGRHATE
+747 LRQRRAAD

-766 VRGLTEAVT
+766 VRGLTEAAE

-784 RLTELAAVLPASGTL
+784 RLSELADVLPASGTL
-799 PELLAGL
+799 PELLTGL
-806 DLLDRVAAGHLPG
+806 DLLDRIDAGHLPG
-819 LGAPSAPSPSKA
+819 LAATDGPSAPDAIA
-831 SPDALAPL
+831 SASARAAR
-839 PTRIAHAVELLT
+839 TAGAAELLT

-880 DRVGGIRLADALA
+880 DRVGGIRLTDALA

-914 GHERAETF
+914 GHQEAESF
-922 GVRVASWVDA
+922 GARVASWVDG
-932 AVDGSSRAAL
+932 AVDFTSRAAL
-942 TARLTGVLTAAGP
+942 TARLTGVLTVAGP

-960 VAALDPLLHRVVELE
+960 IGALDPLLHRVVEL
-975 DAAFLARLPALRGGF
+975 DDTAFLARLPALRGGF

-1008 LGERVDIADADDPV
+1008 LGERVGTLDADDPA
-1022 ESARRAVAD
+1022 ELARRTAAD
-1031 LAARDLLTRLGLPVP
+1031 LAARELLAGLGLPVP
-1046 SPVDTEGHA
+1046 PPASHDDRLPPPSGH
-1055 PSAHAT
+1055 
-1061 APAPPTASAPVAA
+1061 PAAARPTGTSASAPVTEA
-1074 FTTVPRPAAASAPVP
+1074 
-1089 PPSTPAS
+1089 TPA
-1096 SSDATTGTAGPSGS
+1096 
-1110 EPATIT
+1110 
-1116 GTVRPSGPEPG
+1116 
-1127 TDTTTPAPADPARSR
+1127 
-1142 TAGTAPATGSE
+1142 
-1153 AVPGT
+1153 
-1158 ITGTVTGPSS
+1158 
-1168 GNGTDAAT
+1168 
-1176 GTAAPPTGLG
+1176 
-1186 TGTATVRTLAPA
+1186 RTLAPG

-1223 DELYGAGRGE
+1223 DELYGSGHGE
-1233 GSRGGLPMSGR
+1233 GSRGGLPGPGGSSGP
-1244 GRGGREAPF
+1244 RGGREPSF

-1267 GPGVREEVLA
+1267 GPGVRDEVLA
-1277 AAAATGRQDV
+1277 AAAVTGRQDV

-1294 AATPSVEL
+1294 SATPSVEL
-1302 LRTVLRYAGGLPE
+1302 LRTILRYAGGLPE

-1328 VDELTRQLATRLR
+1328 VDELTRQLTTRLR
-1341 PALTGTMLARP
+1341 PALTGAMAARP

-1377 DGTVQVVPEKPVF
+1377 DGTVQVIPEKPVF
-1390 RSRAR
+1390 RSRVR

-1469 AGLRHARSLIT
+1469 AGLRHARSLIE

-1503 SEVRALVA
+1503 AEVRALVT